1 MQKSK
6 TYFEQIPVELVKKI
20 AEEDVPDDNIN
31 GNDGTVARILT
42 NKRKPHPLPSLRKNT
57 KGV

>member
-20 AEEDVPDDNIN
+20 AEEDVANNNIN

-42 NKRKPHPLPSLRKNT
+42 SKRKPHPLPALRKNA